1 MNPWDTARNWVR
13 ARLIYPQ
20 NHPQMGWILNH
31 MSKVKIKKADV
42 LPKGTQLKML
52 LYLEG
57 NQKESVFNTVHPN
70 ITIGLS
76 FQKILLDRNFFQNL
90 FPCFYNDLNFI
101 RLKYFHLKITKI
113 DEKGL

>member
-57 NQKESVFNTVHPN
+57 NQKESVLIQHIQIFPLDCHSKRYFWIETFSK
-70 ITIGLS
+70 S
-76 FQKILLDRNFFQNL
+76 FSMFL
-90 FPCFYNDLNFI
+90 
-101 RLKYFHLKITKI
+101 
-113 DEKGL
+113 

>member
-57 NQKESVFNTVHPN
+57 NQKESVSVRYIQIFR
-70 ITIGLS
+70 
-76 FQKILLDRNFFQNL
+76 LDSPFKRYFWTETFFRNL
-90 FPCFYNDLNFI
+90 FFFKIFFHVFI
-101 RLKYFHLKITKI
+101 MT
-113 DEKGL
+113 